1 LFGTIIKEKT
11 SIIFDDDGPR
21 KFGSSICEENHMSE
35 KESPQKVIEAHRK
48 RQQMR
53 QGTPMAIMIGAGIL
67 LIAGAAALIFWLLG
81 DNSPFK
87 GPTPTPTATLT
98 ATPTNTATPKP
109 PTNTPT
115 VTPTS
120 APTDT
125 ATPTITPTP
134 SGPFEY
140 TIQQGDNLGDIAK
153 RFGTDIPTLLA
164 LNPSIDQVTLII
176 YVGQKILVPPPN
188 MQLPTA
194 TAVSTLVPP
203 GTLISYTVLTGDT
216 VGAIA
221 IRFNS
226 TVAAIVK
233 ENKLANANDI
243 FAGLILRIPVNIAT
257 PVPTATV
264 GTVYPTVVIPT
275 NTPLAPTA
283 TP

>member
-1 LFGTIIKEKT
+1 M
-11 SIIFDDDGPR
+11 R
-21 KFGSSICEENHMSE
+21 E

-53 QGTPMAIMIGAGIL
+53 QSTPMAVMIGAAIL

-81 DNSPFK
+81 DSSPFK
-87 GPTPTPTATLT
+87 SATPTPTVTFTPTQTLT
-98 ATPTNTATPKP
+98 ATPRPA
-109 PTNTPT
+109 TNTPT
-115 VTPTS
+115 ITPTS
-120 APTDT
+120 LPTET

-140 TIQQGDNLGDIAK
+140 TVQQGDNLGNIAT
-153 RFGTDIPTLLA
+153 RFGTNIPTLLA
-164 LNPSIDQVTLII
+164 LNPSIDPTTLII

-194 TAVSTLVPP
+194 TSVSTFVPP
-203 GTLISYTVLTGDT
+203 GTLINYMVMPGDT
-216 VGAIA
+216 LDAIA
-221 IRFNS
+221 TRFNS
-226 TVAAIVK
+226 TTPAIIK

-243 FAGLILRIPVNIAT
+243 QAGQMLRIPVNIAT

-264 GTVYPTVVIPT
+264 GTVYPTVLVAT
-275 NTPLAPTA
+275 NTPRPPTA

>member
-1 LFGTIIKEKT
+1 
-11 SIIFDDDGPR
+11 
-21 KFGSSICEENHMSE
+21 MSE

-53 QGTPMAIMIGAGIL
+53 QSTPMAVMIGAAIL

-87 GPTPTPTATLT
+87 SATPTPTVTFTPTQTFTATPEPATNTPTITPTSLPTET
-98 ATPTNTATPKP
+98 ATPT
-109 PTNTPT
+109 
-115 VTPTS
+115 V
-120 APTDT
+120 
-125 ATPTITPTP
+125 TPTP

-140 TIQQGDNLGDIAK
+140 TVQQGDTGLGDIAT

-164 LNPSIDQVTLII
+164 LNPSIDPATLII
-176 YVGQKILVPPPN
+176 YIGQKILVPPPN

-194 TAVSTLVPP
+194 TSVSTLVPP
-203 GTLISYTVLTGDT
+203 GTLVSYTVATGDT

-221 IRFNS
+221 VRFNS
-226 TVAAIVK
+226 TVQAIVD

-243 FAGLILRIPVNIAT
+243 YAGLILKIPVNIAT

-264 GTVYPTVVIPT
+264 GTVYPTVLVPT
-275 NTPLAPTA
+275 NTSVAPTA

>member
-1 LFGTIIKEKT
+1 
-11 SIIFDDDGPR
+11 
-21 KFGSSICEENHMSE
+21 MSA

-53 QGTPMAIMIGAGIL
+53 QSTPMAIMIGAAIL
-67 LIAGAAALIFWLLG
+67 LIAGAAALIFWLTG
-81 DNSPFK
+81 ENSPLK
-87 GPTPTPTATLT
+87 AAPTPTMTPTVTLT
-98 ATPTNTATPKP
+98 ATATPLP

-115 VTPTS
+115 ITPTS
-120 APTDT
+120 PPTE
-125 ATPTITPTP
+125 TPSPSITPTP

-140 TIQQGDNLGDIAK
+140 TVQQGDNLGDIAT

-164 LNPSIDQVTLII
+164 LNPSIDPATLII

-203 GTLISYTVLTGDT
+203 GTLISYLVMPGDNLY
-216 VGAIA
+216 AIA
-221 IRFNS
+221 TRFNS
-226 TVAAIVK
+226 TVDAIVK

-243 FAGLILRIPVNIAT
+243 AAGDILKIPVNIAT

-264 GTVYPTVVIPT
+264 GTVYPTVIVAS
-275 NTPLAPTA
+275 NTPPPPTA

>member
-1 LFGTIIKEKT
+1 
-11 SIIFDDDGPR
+11 
-21 KFGSSICEENHMSE
+21 MSQ

-53 QGTPMAIMIGAGIL
+53 QGTPMAVMIGAAIL
-67 LIAGAAALIFWLLG
+67 LIVGAAALIFWLLG

-87 GPTPTPTATLT
+87 AATPTPTVTFTPTMTYT
-98 ATPTNTATPKP
+98 ATPRPATI
-109 PTNTPT
+109 TPT
-115 VTPTS
+115 ITPTS
-120 APTDT
+120 SPTET

-140 TIQQGDNLGDIAK
+140 TVQQGDNLGDIAT

-164 LNPSIDQVTLII
+164 LNPSIDPVTLII

-194 TAVSTLVPP
+194 TTVSTLVPP
-203 GTLISYTVLTGDT
+203 GTLISYTVLPGDSLGT
-216 VGAIA
+216 IA
-221 IRFNS
+221 VRFNS
-226 TVAAIVK
+226 TVDAIVK

-243 FAGLILRIPVNIAT
+243 NAGDILKIPVNIAT

-264 GTVYPTVVIPT
+264 GTVYPTVIVAT
-275 NTPLAPTA
+275 KTPLPPSA

>member
-1 LFGTIIKEKT
+1 
-11 SIIFDDDGPR
+11 
-21 KFGSSICEENHMSE
+21 MSE

-53 QGTPMAIMIGAGIL
+53 QSTPMAVMIGAGIL

-87 GPTPTPTATLT
+87 GATPTPTVTF
-98 ATPTNTATPKP
+98 TPTQTNTATPLP
-109 PTNTPT
+109 PTKTPT
-115 VTPTS
+115 VTPT
-120 APTDT
+120 ALPTET
-125 ATPTITPTP
+125 TTPTITPTP

-140 TIQQGDNLGDIAK
+140 TVQQGDTIGAIAT

-164 LNPSIDQVTLII
+164 LNPSIDPVTLVI

-203 GTLISYTVLTGDT
+203 GTLINYTVLPGDT
-216 VGAIA
+216 LGAIA

-243 FAGLILRIPVNIAT
+243 YAGLILKIPVNIAT
-257 PVPTATV
+257 PIPTATV
-264 GTVYPTVVIPT
+264 GTVYPTVVSPSK
-275 NTPLAPTA
+275 TPVPPTA

>member
-1 LFGTIIKEKT
+1 
-11 SIIFDDDGPR
+11 
-21 KFGSSICEENHMSE
+21 MSE

-53 QGTPMAIMIGAGIL
+53 QGTPMAVMVGAAIL

-87 GPTPTPTATLT
+87 AATPTPTATF
-98 ATPTNTATPKP
+98 TPTNTSTATPLP

-115 VTPTS
+115 ITPTTK
-120 APTDT
+120 PTDT
-125 ATPTITPTP
+125 PTATITPTP

-140 TIQQGDNLGDIAK
+140 TVQQGDNLSDIAT

-164 LNPSIDQVTLII
+164 LNPSIDPKTLII

-203 GTLISYTVLTGDT
+203 GTLISYTVLPGDSLGT
-216 VGAIA
+216 IA

-226 TVAAIVK
+226 TVDAIVK

-243 FAGLILRIPVNIAT
+243 NAGDILRIPVNIAT
-257 PVPTATV
+257 PIPTATV
-264 GTVYPTVVIPT
+264 GTVYPTVIVVT
-275 NTPLAPTA
+275 NTPPPPSA

>member
-1 LFGTIIKEKT
+1 
-11 SIIFDDDGPR
+11 
-21 KFGSSICEENHMSE
+21 MSA

-53 QGTPMAIMIGAGIL
+53 QSTPMAVMIGAAIL

-87 GPTPTPTATLT
+87 AATPTPTVTFTPTMT
-98 ATPTNTATPKP
+98 ATATHLPA
-109 PTNTPT
+109 TNTPT
-115 VTPTS
+115 ITPTS
-120 APTDT
+120 LPTNT

-140 TIQQGDNLGDIAK
+140 TVQQGDNLGDIAT

-164 LNPSIDQVTLII
+164 LNPSIDPKTLLI

-194 TAVSTLVPP
+194 TAVSTTVPP
-203 GTLISYTVLTGDT
+203 GTLVNYTVMPGDSLD
-216 VGAIA
+216 AIA
-221 IRFNS
+221 TRFNS
-226 TVAAIVK
+226 TTAAIMK
-233 ENKLANANDI
+233 QNSLTNANDI
-243 FAGLILRIPVNIAT
+243 KAGQILKIPVNIAT
-257 PVPTATV
+257 PIPTATV
-264 GTVYPTVVIPT
+264 GTVYPTVALPT
-275 NTPLAPTA
+275 HTPLPPTA